1 MFSSSGYSK
10 AAQNRVERSPIK
22 LDIITIEEAGEFNL
36 CERARLIYPCD
47 LTFHPAMGK
56 AYYELEKDNIPGF
69 ISALENVSFEEWL
82 GLMRDLLSDIGY
94 HSFTVRALKEIA
106 SNYPDNSWRY
116 NAVELL
122 NDSGELDLDFIKLL
136 LKNEADGVNVER
148 LKELKDE
155 FDL

>member
-1 MFSSSGYSK
+1 
-10 AAQNRVERSPIK
+10 
-22 LDIITIEEAGEFNL
+22 
-36 CERARLIYPCD
+36 
-47 LTFHPAMGK
+47 MGK

-82 GLMRDLLSDIGY
+82 GLMRDSLSDIGY